1 MATVSIN
8 WLTVIIS
15 AAIVFVVGAVWYS
28 PPLFGKPWSEIV
40 GKKPTPAT
48 LALSAVTT
56 LASGVM
62 LAILIGWTGAFSFKW
77 GALVGIVGWA
87 AFSGCAAVANIAFET
102 ERSKVTVI
110 NTLYQLVGFIIMGA
124 MIGHWQ

>member
-1 MATVSIN
+1 MTTVSIN

-15 AAIVFVVGAVWYS
+15 AAVVFVFGMVWYA

-40 GKKPTPAT
+40 GTKPTPSV
-48 LALSAVTT
+48 LALSAATT

-62 LAILIGWTGAFSFKW
+62 LAILIGWAGAFSFKW
-77 GALVGIVGWA
+77 GALIGIVGWA
-87 AFSGCAAVANIAFET
+87 AFSGCAAAANMAFEPA
-102 ERSKVTVI
+102 RSKVTVI

-124 MIGHWQ
+124 AIGHWQ

>member
-1 MATVSIN
+1 MPTVSIN

-28 PPLFGKPWSEIV
+28 PPLFGKPWSEVV
-40 GKKPTPAT
+40 GKKPTPQT
-48 LALSAVTT
+48 LALSAATT
-56 LASGVM
+56 LASAAM
-62 LAILIGWTGAFSFKW
+62 LSVLIGWSGAFSFRS

-102 ERSKVTVI
+102 GRSKVTVI